1 MLFAIIK
8 RTNQPIKIVTWFY
21 KEPGILD
28 HVTDESGKLF
38 RPFSLI
44 PIGYKRYRKMVDD
57 ATKKETDRAIK
68 LALIAGLDL
77 RPSGLPNDFGK

>member
-8 RTNQPIKIVTWFY
+8 RTNKPIKIKTWLY
-21 KEPGILD
+21 KEPGKLN
-28 HVTDESGKLF
+28 HVTDESGKVF

-44 PIGYKRYRKMVDD
+44 PLGFKQYRKMVDD

-68 LALIAGLDL
+68 LA
-77 RPSGLPNDFGK
+77 SLPIMDK